1 MSTETDIY
9 LIQAVT
15 IRDGQISTIL
25 RERVARSAGGA
36 ELEATA
42 MLLDLELFQAGACV
56 YINGDIRWD
65 SPMTPGA
72 PRQLH
77 VGCMSW

>member
-1 MSTETDIY
+1 MSTAADLY
-9 LIQAVT
+9 LVQAVT

-25 RERVARSAGGA
+25 REKVARSAGAA

-65 SPMTPGA
+65 SPMSPGA
-72 PRQLH
+72 PKKLH
-77 VGCMSW
+77 VPCMPW